1 MKIIAA
7 KDYAGISNETAIII
21 KNQIVA
27 KPDSV
32 IGFATGESPASTYKK
47 LIAMYKE
54 KLISFKDVIS
64 FNLDEYLGVPKNNP
78 HSYSYYM
85 RDLLFKHVDI
95 KEENIHS
102 LDGMSEDVI
111 CECLSYERR
120 IKEVGGIDL
129 QILGIGRNGHI
140 GFNEPGESYN
150 ARTHLAYLD
159 KITVKDNAKYFTT
172 TAKMPTKALSM
183 GIETIM
189 DSKKILLLAS
199 GSEKAEAIYKTVC
212 GEISPAC
219 PASILRLH
227 PKVTLVLDLESM
239 VLVKKLRSKF
249 NIWKEETKEPVLME
263 MEN

>member
-1 MKIIAA
+1 MKIIVA
-7 KDYAGISNETAIII
+7 KDYASTSNEAAIII

-32 IGFATGESPASTYKK
+32 IGFATGRSPAGTYKK

-54 KLISFKDVIS
+54 RLVGFKDVIS
-64 FNLDEYLGVPKNNP
+64 FNLDEYLGVPKNNLN
-78 HSYSYYM
+78 SYSYYM
-85 RDLLFKHVDI
+85 RDLLFTHVDI

-102 LDGMSEDVI
+102 LDGMSEDVNW
-111 CECLSYERR
+111 ECLSYERR

-140 GFNEPGESYN
+140 GFNEPGKSYN
-150 ARTHLAYLD
+150 SRTHLAYLD

-172 TAKMPTKALSM
+172 TDEVPTKALSM

-189 DSKKILLLAS
+189 DSKEILLLAS
-199 GSEKAEAIYKTVC
+199 GSEKAEAIYKTIC

-219 PASILRLH
+219 PASVLRLH

-239 VLVKKLRSKF
+239 ALVEKLRPKF
-249 NIWKEETKEPVLME
+249 NMLKEEAKAPALME
-263 MEN
+263 G